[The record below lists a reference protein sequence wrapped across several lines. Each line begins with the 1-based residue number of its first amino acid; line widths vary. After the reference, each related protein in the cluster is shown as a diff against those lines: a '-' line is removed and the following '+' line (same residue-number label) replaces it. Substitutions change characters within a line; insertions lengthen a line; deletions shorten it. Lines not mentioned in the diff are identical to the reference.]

1 MILGLLAGAFGGWV
15 DTLIMRIV
23 DVMLSIPSLLLAI
36 SIGVLFTNPNL
47 TSVIIAVGIP
57 QIPVFARLLRGQ
69 MLAQRESDHVLAAR
83 ALGVKQTS
91 IVFRHMLPNSVS
103 PVIVQATLVVA
114 TSILDAAALSFLGL
128 GSQDVSQPEWGRCS
142 ARRRPAST
150 RTRSWRSGP
159 PARSSWSCWASPC
172 SANRCAK
179 PSTRRTGG
187 EPAMTALLQV
197 EDLTVQ
203 FNRKGVAPFTAVD
216 KVSFDVAPGQTVGLV
231 GESGCG
237 KSVTSLAIMRL
248 LPQRGTTIT
257 GTVDFEGT
265 DLLTLPLDDMR
276 DRRGRDLAMIFQD
289 PLSSLN
295 PVVPIGIQVTE
306 VLERHR
312 GMKRSRRHV
321 GGPRPAGFGGHPRP
335 VHAGSRST
343 RTSCPAAC
351 GSAR

>member
-15 DTLIMRIV
+15 DTVVMRIV

-47 TSVIIAVGIP
+47 TSVIIAVSIP

-83 ALGVKQTS
+83 ALGVKRGP
-91 IVFRHMLPNSVS
+91 IVFRHMLPNSIS

-128 GSQDVSQPEWGRCS
+128 GSQDVSAPEWGQMLGEAQGSIDSHPQLAFWPAGAIIIVVLGFTLLGRGA
-142 ARRRPAST
+142 ARGHRPEE
-150 RTRSWRSGP
+150 
-159 PARSSWSCWASPC
+159 PAV
-172 SANRCAK
+172 
-179 PSTRRTGG
+179 T
-187 EPAMTALLQV
+187 AMTALLEV

-216 KVSFDVAPGQTVGLV
+216 KVSFSVAPGQTVGLV

-248 LPQRGTTIT
+248 LPKRGSTIT
-257 GTVDFEGT
+257 GSVQLRGHRPAVAAAGRHAGPARPGPGD
-265 DLLTLPLDDMR
+265 DLPGPAVLAEPGGAHR
-276 DRRGRDLAMIFQD
+276 DSG
-289 PLSSLN
+289 
-295 PVVPIGIQVTE
+295 
-306 VLERHR
+306 HR
-312 GMKRSRRHV
+312 GAGAAPRDEAV
-321 GGPRPAGFGGHPRP
+321 GGHARGPRPAGLGGHSGPEP
-335 VHAGSRST
+335 AAQGVPASS
-343 RTSCPAAC
+343 SPAAC
-351 GSAR
+351 GNAR